1 MMRRQGVKV
10 LCAGALCV
18 VMGCATAKRVTWN
31 DISRVVE
38 PQPDVPHG
46 SLKVFTKTSYDVTG
60 EDSYYPHT
68 PYTIYAEDGKKVK
81 RIENHS
87 SREDNDPE
95 TVELPPGKYVVVPQE
110 GSKKDMVGVVIADQ
124 KLTEVHLPGGD

>member
-1 MMRRQGVKV
+1 MKHRGLRV
-10 LCAGALCV
+10 LLAALWV
-18 VMGCATAKRVTWN
+18 VGGCAAARSYMWKDV
-31 DISRVVE
+31 SRVVE

-46 SLKVFTKTSYDVTG
+46 YLRVFTPTSYNTSS

-68 PYTIYAEDGKKVK
+68 PYTIYSEDGKQVE
-81 RIENHS
+81 RIDNHS

-95 TVELPPGKYVVVPQE
+95 TVELPPGKYVVAPQE
-110 GSKKDMVGVVIADQ
+110 GSKKDVVGVVIADQ

>member
-1 MMRRQGVKV
+1 MKYQGFNMS
-10 LCAGALCV
+10 LLALCV

-46 SLKVFTKTSYDVTG
+46 YLKVFTSTSYG
-60 EDSYYPHT
+60 PSEDAYYPHT
-68 PYTIYAEDGKKVK
+68 PYTIYMEDGKQVK
-81 RIENHS
+81 RVENHS
-87 SREDNDPE
+87 SREDNDFE
-95 TVELPPGKYVVVPQE
+95 TVALPPGKYVVVPQE
-110 GSKKDMVGVVIADQ
+110 GSKKDVVGVVIGDQ